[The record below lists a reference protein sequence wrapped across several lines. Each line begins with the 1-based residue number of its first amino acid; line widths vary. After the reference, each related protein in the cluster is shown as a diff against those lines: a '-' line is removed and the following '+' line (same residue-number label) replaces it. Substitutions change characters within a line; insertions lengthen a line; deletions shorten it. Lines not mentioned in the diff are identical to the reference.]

1 MAHSSGLGFSDAR
14 IGAPKRERSTRSS
27 VRDSPQILK
36 FRSTDA
42 AEVVETW
49 NTFAPS
55 SELKQVDETRCEF
68 DWVSVSTPALSVIRY
83 ELAAGVRSSIEPEDQ
98 LFSCRVTTGDGGCE
112 SDRRELRPD
121 EPWASAGQPIR
132 ARWEDRAT
140 VRALAFERTHAEQL
154 ARQISG
160 DDTLRLEVKDP
171 ETISTEAGQQWDL
184 AFRYL
189 ASGLMALGSA
199 GPGSGAELATAG
211 LERHALWTVLTTF
224 PSTLSDAMQRT
235 AQTGSAPKTVRL
247 ALSYIDAHAHLPITV
262 DDVAI
267 AARISTRGLQYAFK
281 RALGFSPRDYLR
293 RARLAGARG
302 ELLRAVPG
310 DTLSGIAQRWGFTN
324 VSRFTVAYRTEFDEH
339 PAEMLLQRT
348 R

>member
-1 MAHSSGLGFSDAR
+1 MRH
-14 IGAPKRERSTRSS
+14 
-27 VRDSPQILK
+27 SPQILK
-36 FRSTDA
+36 FRSTDTD
-42 AEVVETW
+42 EVAETW
-49 NTFAPS
+49 RTFAPS
-55 SELKQVDETRCEF
+55 SELSQVDETRCEL
-68 DWVSVSTPALSVIRY
+68 DWASVSTPALSVIRY
-83 ELAAGVRSSIEPEDQ
+83 ELAAGVRSSIEPDDQ
-98 LFSCRVTTGDGGCE
+98 LFSCRVATADGGCE

-121 EPWASAGQPIR
+121 VPWASAGQPIR

-140 VRALAFERTHAEQL
+140 VRALAFERTHAERL

-171 ETISTEAGQQWDL
+171 EATSVEAGRQWDL

-189 ASGLMALGSA
+189 ASGLMSLGGA
-199 GPGSGAELATAG
+199 GAGAELATAG

-224 PSTLSDAMQRT
+224 PSTFADALQRS
-235 AQTGSAPKTVRL
+235 AQTGSAPKTVRM

-262 DDVAI
+262 DDVAV

-302 ELLRAVPG
+302 DLLRALPG
-310 DTLSGIAQRWGFTN
+310 ETLAGIAQRWGFTN

-339 PAEMLLQRT
+339 PAEVLLQRT